1 MATHPTKNTA
11 DIITFMSKKPYTALL
26 IGAGNRG
33 NEIYSTWSLHH
44 PDQLKIVA
52 VAEPIETRRQMIAD
66 RHSIPPTRQY
76 ADWEEALNY
85 QQMADVAII
94 CTQDQQHT
102 APAIKAMQCGYNVLL
117 EKPMAHRL
125 VDCVALVQAAEK
137 HDRLLQIA
145 HVLRYTDFFQR
156 VLQFVI
162 TGELGEVI
170 TVSHRENVSA
180 WHMAHSYVRG
190 NWRNAEESSPM
201 ILAKSCHD
209 LDILY
214 WIFASPVKSLSS
226 VGSLKHFRR
235 QNAPEGA
242 PLRCLDGC
250 PVAATCPF
258 YAPALY
264 FDLEPIYH
272 GLASAQDK
280 TIRLAGKMMQHNP
293 ALARSAAKIYPALH
307 QITEYTGW
315 PRSVIT
321 DDPAN
326 QESVMEALR
335 TGPYGRC
342 VYHCDNDVV
351 DHQIM
356 LMELFNGISVSFT
369 MHGHSFEEGR
379 TIRIDG
385 SKGTLLGKF
394 GWDRSFIEIHT
405 HRGASCQHIELPNNI
420 EQGGHGGG
428 DATLIEHFIQALDGA
443 QDPDLTDARSSLES
457 HLMAFA
463 AEQARTTATVIN
475 MAVFSAEAEK
485 MTSPNSESDL
495 F

>member
-1 MATHPTKNTA
+1 
-11 DIITFMSKKPYTALL
+11 MSKKTYTALL

-33 NEIYSTWSLHH
+33 NEIYSTWSLNH
-44 PDQLKIVA
+44 PDQLKITA
-52 VAEPIETRRQMIAD
+52 VAEPIETRRRLIAE
-66 RHSIPPTRQY
+66 RHAIPSKYQY
-76 ADWEEALNY
+76 TSWEEALSHP
-85 QQMADVAII
+85 QVADVAII

-102 APAIKAMQCGYNVLL
+102 IPAIKAMQQGYNVLL

-125 VDCVALVQAAEK
+125 ADCVTLVQAAEK
-137 HDRLLQIA
+137 YDRLLQIA

-156 VLQFVI
+156 VFETVT
-162 TGELGEVI
+162 TGELGEII

-214 WIFASPVKSLSS
+214 WMLASPVQTVSS
-226 VGSLKHFRR
+226 VGNLKHFRH

-242 PLRCLDGC
+242 PQRCLDGC
-250 PVAATCPF
+250 RVADSCPF

-264 FDLEPIYH
+264 LDLEPIYR
-272 GLASAQDK
+272 GLANAQNK
-280 TIRLAGKMMQHNP
+280 TMRLAGKMMQRNP
-293 ALARSAAKIYPALH
+293 AVVRSAAKIYPGLH

-315 PRSVIT
+315 PRSVIC

-326 QESVMEALR
+326 PESVLEALR
-335 TGPYGRC
+335 SGPYGRC
-342 VYHCDNDVV
+342 VYHCDNTVV
-351 DHQIM
+351 DHQIV
-356 LMELFNGISVSFT
+356 LMELFNGISISFT

-394 GWDRSFIEIHT
+394 GWDRSFIDIHT
-405 HRGASCQHIELPNNI
+405 HRGAGCQHTELPNNI

-428 DATLIEHFIQALDGA
+428 DARLIEHFIQALDGV

-457 HLMAFA
+457 HLLAFA
-463 AEQARTTATVIN
+463 AEQARTTGSVVSMSA
-475 MAVFSAEAEK
+475 FSSTAEK
-485 MTSPNSESDL
+485 LGRENSGSL
-495 F
+495 QI